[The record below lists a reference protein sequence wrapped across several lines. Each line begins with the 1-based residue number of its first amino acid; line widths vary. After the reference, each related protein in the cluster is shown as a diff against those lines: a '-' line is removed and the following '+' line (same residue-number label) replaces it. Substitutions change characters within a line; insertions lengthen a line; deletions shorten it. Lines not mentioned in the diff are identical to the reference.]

1 MSNSAIARRSAT
13 ADRIS
18 AHAQVLTDTGGL
30 DGFTM
35 DDLAVA
41 ADVSRRTLFNY
52 FPSKI
57 DAVLGTWP
65 TFGDDDVARFRDGGP
80 HGDLLRDLREML
92 MPLLETKLEDR
103 EALARSRR
111 ILLHEERLMAA
122 VHRRY
127 TDLSCE
133 LVEHIAA
140 REGATFH
147 TVRAR
152 VAVGLL
158 AALFDTALDEYLLDA
173 EERPFLHHFD
183 ESLRTARTVLGA

>member
-35 DDLAVA
+35 EDLAAA

-57 DAVLGTWP
+57 DAVLGAWP
-65 TFGDDDVARFRDGGP
+65 TFGDDDVERFRRGGP
-80 HGDLLRDLREML
+80 HGDLLRDLRELL

-127 TDLSCE
+127 TDLSTE
-133 LVEHIAA
+133 LVAHIAV
-140 REGATFH
+140 REGSTFH

-173 EERPFLHHFD
+173 EERSFLHHFD
-183 ESLRTARTVLGA
+183 ESLRTARTLLGA